1 MKNIKKILTIIL
13 SISLLFLVS
22 CGNDNKTGSDSGGGT
37 IPSTHRD
44 KYYKSVNH
52 TSSGSEQIYMWLY
65 INNDGNIQYT
75 KKASQPTSTDFIN
88 PPVEGSFSGNT
99 FTCNFQGAN
108 IKLEFK
114 SDFSSVT
121 VSGAPDSIGFN
132 GEYTRQ

>member
-1 MKNIKKILTIIL
+1 MKNIKKFLTIIL
-13 SISLLFLVS
+13 SIGLLFLVS
-22 CGNDNKTGSDSGGGT
+22 CGDKPTGSDSGGGT

-44 KYYKSVNH
+44 KYYKSVNPI
-52 TSSGSEQIYMWLY
+52 SIESEQIYMWLY

-75 KKASQPTSTDFIN
+75 RKASEPTSTDFSN

-99 FTCNFQGAN
+99 FTCNFQGEN